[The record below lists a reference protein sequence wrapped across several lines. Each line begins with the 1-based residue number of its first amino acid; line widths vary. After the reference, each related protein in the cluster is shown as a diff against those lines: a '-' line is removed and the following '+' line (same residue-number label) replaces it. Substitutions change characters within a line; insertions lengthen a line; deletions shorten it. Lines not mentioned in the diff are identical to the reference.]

1 MAVWSGMGSGARVVV
16 AAGAG
21 IVAVAGW
28 FALSG
33 QPKTAVVQGADVAA
47 ASNAAPVALVAV
59 DPVKLAPVAPV
70 VVEPVVATAVVVVPV
85 KPVEPVAPASP
96 GTDVAAVLPAGPVAP
111 AKPAA
116 QVAADVTAEPAPPA
130 APAAVAG
137 PDAVVAPQFDVVRVE
152 PDGTATI
159 AGYASPGSVVSLRV
173 DGAEVITARADAR
186 GNFVVLF
193 TLPASAAPRL
203 MSVAMITADG
213 ARIEGGNTV
222 ALAPTVAAVAAPAP
236 DVATV
241 AVAEASLPAD
251 VAVEVAVEVAAPA
264 ALLVTESGVTVLQSG
279 ADQLPEVAANVS
291 VDTISYAPFGDVQ
304 LGGRGK
310 GVVRLYLDGREIAE
324 VQAAADGQWAIV
336 LADVSPGVYTLRAD
350 QIGADGKVT
359 SRFETPFKRETL
371 QALAAAAAPPPA
383 SKIPATAAPEPEP
396 ATADVAAV
404 GVVPAGQDPTGA
416 VTAPA
421 KPVDPA
427 SDPAPAA
434 TAYADAAAAVPAP
447 PVAEPLAAQDPAAP
461 EPAPA
466 AGAIVASA
474 APPPAVPPL
483 ATKPILVAIT
493 VQPGF
498 TLWSIAK
505 AQMGDG
511 ILYVQVF
518 EANKD
523 KIRDP
528 DLIYPGQVFTMPG
541 AN

>member
-1 MAVWSGMGSGARVVV
+1 MAGWSGMGSGARVVV

-28 FALSG
+28 FALSR
-33 QPKTAVVQGADVAA
+33 QPETAVVHGADVAVA
-47 ASNAAPVALVAV
+47 GVAAPVALAAVSV
-59 DPVKLAPVAPV
+59 DPVRLVPVAPV
-70 VVEPVVATAVVVVPV
+70 MVEPVADAVVVAKPVVVVPV
-85 KPVEPVAPASP
+85 VVVPVEPVAPVAPADP
-96 GTDVAAVLPAGPVAP
+96 GTDIAAVMLADPVTPTEPGAE
-111 AKPAA
+111 
-116 QVAADVTAEPAPPA
+116 VAADEVAEPAPPA
-130 APAAVAG
+130 AVAG
-137 PDAVVAPQFDVVRVE
+137 LAAMVAPQFDVVRVE

-173 DGAEVITARADAR
+173 DGAEVITAPADAR

-193 TLPASAAPRL
+193 TLPASAEPRL
-203 MSVAMITADG
+203 LSLAMITADG
-213 ARIEGGNTV
+213 ARVEGGDTV
-222 ALAPTVAAVAAPAP
+222 ALAPTAAAVGAPAP
-236 DVATV
+236 GVATV
-241 AVAEASLPAD
+241 AVDTATPPAKA
-251 VAVEVAVEVAAPA
+251 AVEVAVEPAAPA

-279 ADQLPEVAANVS
+279 ADQSPETAANVS
-291 VDTISYAPFGDVQ
+291 VDTISYAPSGDVQ
-304 LGGRGK
+304 LGGRGQ
-310 GVVRLYLDGREIAE
+310 GVVRLYLDGREIAV
-324 VQAAADGQWAIV
+324 VQVTAEGQWAIV
-336 LADVSPGVYTLRAD
+336 LADVAPGIYTLRAD

-371 QALAAAAAPPPA
+371 QALAAAAAPAPVA
-383 SKIPATAAPEPEP
+383 KAPATAAPEPEP
-396 ATADVAAV
+396 AAADAAAV
-404 GVVPAGQDPTGA
+404 GLVTAPQDPMGA

-434 TAYADAAAAVPAP
+434 LDAPVSAPA
-447 PVAEPLAAQDPAAP
+447 EILAATASAAL
-461 EPAPA
+461 E
-466 AGAIVASA
+466 IASA
-474 APPPAVPPL
+474 APMPA
-483 ATKPILVAIT
+483 AKPALVAIT

-528 DLIYPGQVFTMPG
+528 DLIYPGQVFTMPD